1 MKHLRSGGVRWAAV
15 PLVVG
20 LCAPVRA
27 GEAPSGTSSPS
38 LTGKPAPLPAPSA
51 VRPGKRSHDGFFLR
65 VSLGPA
71 YLDESW
77 SPSGGAAGAT
87 YAGWGSSLETS
98 VGKSIRPGL
107 IVGGRWQFVAAVD
120 PNESYLGAT
129 TAVVETARL
138 LDVIGAFA
146 DYYPNPRRG
155 LHLGGAAG
163 VVIATNLDT
172 GYHAH
177 ETSWGPAISAHVG
190 YEVFFSSRWSVGA
203 QAQLLAYHYSTSEA
217 GVSSVS
223 DGLLP
228 TLAVAFTFN

>member
-1 MKHLRSGGVRWAAV
+1 MKRRRGRVSWAAL

-27 GEAPSGTSSPS
+27 EEAPSGASSPP
-38 LTGKPAPLPAPSA
+38 LTEKPAPLPAPSA
-51 VRPGKRSHDGFFLR
+51 FRPGKRSHEGFLLR

-87 YAGWGSSLETS
+87 YAGWGTSLETS

-107 IVGGRWQFVAAVD
+107 ILGGRWQFAAVVD

-129 TAVVETARL
+129 TVVGETARF
-138 LDVIGAFA
+138 LDVLGAFA

-190 YEVFFSSRWSVGA
+190 YEVFFASSWSVGA
-203 QAQLLAYHYSTSEA
+203 QAQLLAYRYSTTEV
-217 GVSSVS
+217 GVSSTS

-228 TLAVAFTFN
+228 TLAAVFTFN